1 MAAAEPL
8 EDEESTPLRHHHVE
22 DDEIGIFAFGH
33 QNALIAIAGDKDL
46 IALRLENRP
55 HRFDDLGIVINEE
68 HTPAA
73 RGLRRALGDGSHR
86 LFIRPV
92 RRVGTS

>member
-22 DDEIGIFAFGH
+22 DDEIGILALGH
-33 QNALIAIAGDKDL
+33 EEPLIAIAGHEDL

-55 HRFDDLGIVINEE
+55 HRFDDLGIVIDKE

-73 RGLRRALGDGSHR
+73 RGLRRALGDGGNR
-86 LFIRPV
+86 VLIRPV